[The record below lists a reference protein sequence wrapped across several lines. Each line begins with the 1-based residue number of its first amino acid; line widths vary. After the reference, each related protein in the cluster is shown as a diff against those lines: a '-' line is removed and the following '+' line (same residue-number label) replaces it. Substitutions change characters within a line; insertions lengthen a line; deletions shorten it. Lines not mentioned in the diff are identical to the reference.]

1 MLSKQHR
8 RRLKTALR
16 NTAYRAGQQF
26 ANYVN
31 NLRRKRPHGKA
42 GDDVNEA
49 QRLIDRMTNWQRT
62 QYHRDLCQHNVKQ
75 LPIEDIRHYATLK
88 RPA

>member
-16 NTAYRAGQQF
+16 NTAHRAGQQF

-42 GDDVNEA
+42 TDELNEA
-49 QRLIDRMTNWQRT
+49 QRLIDGMTNWQR
-62 QYHRDLCQHNVKQ
+62 QRYHRQFCTLGRRPS
-75 LPIEDIRHYATLK
+75 LEDIRHYATLK